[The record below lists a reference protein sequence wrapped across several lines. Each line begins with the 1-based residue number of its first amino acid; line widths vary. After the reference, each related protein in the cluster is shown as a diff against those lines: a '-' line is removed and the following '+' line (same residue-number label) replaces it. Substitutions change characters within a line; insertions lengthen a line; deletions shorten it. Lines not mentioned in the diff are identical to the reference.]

1 MKQGLQLLPLFL
13 CLLCPPVF
21 AQSAGRPSAE
31 QIARAITEG
40 AKSKKLSLPRLRTGG
55 GAKTMGIRGGTIAV
69 YATPL
74 DRVLAASYAAAQSY
88 RPFTTAD
95 VTEEMIAPELHIYA
109 YAMPIKDAPV
119 IANVVTVVVMPH
131 DSKDRSRAIQP
142 TRVTEMA
149 TTFRNLLGCSGEG
162 TGRTAVFP
170 LEVLSKDNAVHVV
183 FDRDVPLGSDANAN
197 SSCTDCRARFELK
210 K

>member
-1 MKQGLQLLPLFL
+1 MKKSFQLLPMFL

-21 AQSAGRPSAE
+21 AQTEGRPSAE
-31 QIARAITEG
+31 QIARAIAEG
-40 AKSKKLSLPRLRTGG
+40 AKATKLLLPRLRTGG
-55 GAKTMGIRGGTIAV
+55 GVKTMGIRGGTIAV

-74 DRVLAASYAAAQSY
+74 DRVVAASYAAAQSY

-95 VTEEMIAPELHIYA
+95 VTEEMLAPELHIYA
-109 YAMPIKDAPV
+109 SAMPLKDVPV
-119 IANVVTVVVMPH
+119 IANVVTVVVMPY

-142 TRVTEMA
+142 IRVMEMA
-149 TTFRNLLGCSGEG
+149 TTFRNLLGFSGEG

-170 LEVLSKDNAVHVV
+170 LDVLSKNNAVHVV
-183 FDRDVPLGSDANAN
+183 FDRDVPLGSDVNAN

-210 K
+210 Q